1 MRKRKHFIFCVFWF
15 CFITTSF
22 AGDYLKLVLAGG
34 DTIYVPAGCVDSLF
48 ADSKGKHVYLKIA
61 KEDLDQAVYCNNIDK
76 FKIVLP
82 QTINIASGINCN
94 LYYANLHND
103 RFKIPNSLVFEGIG
117 TNSDKYWSYTPLET
131 DIDAIITI
139 NNTLE
144 NETTS
149 RNVHVLNSKNRSG
162 KLSILT
168 IGDSYA
174 DIGTFQDVFLNELK
188 NSGYEVTA
196 IGRKN
201 KANGGNNENISGGS
215 IEDFCENNQAVK
227 FTVKGVTTIPKG
239 YWPVYSDGTNQW
251 AIYFT
256 DVDSNGDG
264 YMEAKLYSG
273 SYTTKITTGGILT
286 FSNVAGSG
294 QEVITF
300 TACEDWSLNPF
311 WNLIT
316 NQLDFKN
323 YIATYGFADPNVMVV
338 QFLLNDIN
346 QYSTDSNM
354 NSVINNI
361 KKFVEQF
368 HSQYP
373 DAIIIYSL
381 EPIGCL
387 YWKKNSIN
395 YDLAYYNRFNFI
407 RRFLNE
413 FENNQNYNYLQ
424 IAPGYAWVDRE
435 DGYNLLETGNSGSN
449 IFLNGDYSNYYSTD
463 PVHCNVHGM
472 NQLGDCIYST
482 ILSSLSSKVITSSG
496 LKEESVKKVVSSTYF
511 TPTGIQ
517 IKTPNKGVYIKRNEY
532 DDGSTT
538 IYKGIK

>member
-103 RFKIPNSLVFEGIG
+103 RFKIPN
-117 TNSDKYWSYTPLET
+117 
-131 DIDAIITI
+131 
-139 NNTLE
+139 
-144 NETTS
+144 
-149 RNVHVLNSKNRSG
+149 
-162 KLSILT
+162 
-168 IGDSYA
+168 
-174 DIGTFQDVFLNELK
+174 ELK
-188 NSGYEVTA
+188 NSCYEVTA

-373 DAIIIYSL
+373 DAII
-381 EPIGCL
+381 
-387 YWKKNSIN
+387 
-395 YDLAYYNRFNFI
+395 DL
-407 RRFLNE
+407 
-413 FENNQNYNYLQ
+413 
-424 IAPGYAWVDRE
+424 
-435 DGYNLLETGNSGSN
+435 
-449 IFLNGDYSNYYSTD
+449 
-463 PVHCNVHGM
+463 
-472 NQLGDCIYST
+472 
-482 ILSSLSSKVITSSG
+482 IL
-496 LKEESVKKVVSSTYF
+496 
-511 TPTGIQ
+511 
-517 IKTPNKGVYIKRNEY
+517 
-532 DDGSTT
+532 
-538 IYKGIK
+538 